1 MTLFEVEVRAD
12 SSNDQYIYKVLER
25 KYIHEDRLLDVLK
38 QIMTTERIA
47 LIKKIE
53 VVL

>member
-1 MTLFEVEVRAD
+1 MTLFEIEIRAD
-12 SSNDQYIYKVLER
+12 SPKDQYIYTVLER
-25 KYIHEDRLLDVLK
+25 KYVHEDRLLDVLK